1 VPELGDFGVT
11 RTNGPAAWLIRL
23 VTRSAVNHAFVFV
36 GNGQIV
42 EANPSGAAIG
52 TVTEYPHA
60 IWSHVA
66 LTTQQRHAINNA
78 ARGFTTANDG
88 KGIPYSW
95 VDDACIGL
103 ADLFGWHVPEP
114 VRARLSKRTRLMCS
128 QLVDRAYSMA
138 GVHLFPDGRIDGDV
152 SPGDLL
158 HLIQGEPAQTTSSQT
173 SAHVPA

>member
-23 VTRSAVNHAFVFV
+23 VTRSAVNHAFVYV

-60 IWSHVA
+60 IWSHVP

-78 ARGFTTANDG
+78 ARSLVGT
-88 KGIPYSW
+88 PYSW

-114 VRARLSKRTRLMCS
+114 VRARLSRRSRLMCS
-128 QLVDRAYSMA
+128 QLVDRAHSMA

-158 HLIQGEPAQTTSSQT
+158 HLIEGEPAQTTSSQT
-173 SAHVPA
+173 DAHVQA

>member
-1 VPELGDFGVT
+1 VPELGAFGVT
-11 RTNGPAAWLIRL
+11 ATSGWKAWVIRR
-23 VTRSAVNHAFVFV
+23 VTHSAVNHAFIYV
-36 GNGQIV
+36 GDGQIV
-42 EANPSGAAIG
+42 EAQPSGA
-52 TVTEYPHA
+52 TVSPAVDYPNA
-60 IWSHVA
+60 IWSHVP

-114 VRARLSKRTRLMCS
+114 VRARLNRKSRLMCS

-152 SPGDLL
+152 SPGDLE
-158 HLIQGEPAQTTSSQT
+158 HLIEGEPAQTTSSQT
-173 SAHVPA
+173 DAHVQA

>member
-23 VTRSAVNHAFVFV
+23 VTRSAVNHAFVYV

-52 TVTEYPHA
+52 TVDEYPNA

-78 ARGFTTANDG
+78 ARSLVGT
-88 KGIPYSW
+88 PYSW

-114 VRARLSKRTRLMCS
+114 VRARLNRRDRLQCA
-128 QLVDRAYSMA
+128 QLVDTAYAMA
-138 GVHLFPDGRIDGDV
+138 GVHLFVDGRV
-152 SPGDLL
+152 PGDCAPSDLL
-158 HLIQGEPAQTTSSQT
+158 DLIVSQQDST
-173 SAHVPA
+173 VPSP